1 MKSALDSQTIEIP
14 CPHCG
19 KKTSQTIARLKM
31 NPHLT
36 CPSCRG
42 GIDVDATQMRTE
54 IAKIEKSLAKTLGAL
69 GRLGK

>member
-1 MKSALDSQTIEIP
+1 MKSALDSQSIEIP

-19 KKTSQTIARLKM
+19 KKTGQTIARLKT

-54 IAKIEKSLAKTLGAL
+54 IAKVEKSLAQLSRTL